1 MNNTTVTNR
10 EVKTNKGEKV
20 MKNTK
25 NTKNAKNSKT
35 VIAAVSAL
43 VTATTMAAGLAVMA
57 AFAPANKIENKA
69 PASVVT
75 TAAAPKTVNAQSVQA
90 AQNEHKTT
98 VKSETKTPKAATKKD
113 TAEKAPAVTQQAAPA
128 VTQQAAPAVT
138 QQAAPVVTQQA
149 APVVVEQQAAPAV
162 TQQAETDKVNELG
175 KHPGECG
182 YGYVNENGKHPGEC
196 GYGYV
201 APEQTTAPAQQT
213 KLCTVPE
220 GQNNDWTVHN
230 AKDGFPVG
238 CYFGKTNAKST
249 LNVVMVNSYT
259 YTITVTVSTGDFTAN
274 VYNITAYANGSKME
288 YSGASKSAVVYDAN
302 GNVIETNFIDNG
314 HKGTFDASDAGY
326 TWIDTDG
333 TTVFVPWIGY

>member
-1 MNNTTVTNR
+1 MNNTARTNKEVRTNR
-10 EVKTNKGEKV
+10 GENV
-20 MKNTK
+20 MRNTK
-25 NTKNAKNSKT
+25 ATKNNKT
-35 VIAAVSAL
+35 MIAAISAL

-69 PASVVT
+69 PAQAVT
-75 TAAAPKTVNAQSVQA
+75 TTEAPKTVNAQSVQA

-98 VKSETKTPKAATKKD
+98 VKSETKTPKAATKKTVNEIAPVQQ
-113 TAEKAPAVTQQAAPA
+113 TAPVVEQQTAPAVVEQQ
-128 VTQQAAPAVT
+128 
-138 QQAAPVVTQQA
+138 APVVTQQA
-149 APVVVEQQAAPAV
+149 APVVVEQQAAPAAA
-162 TQQAETDKVNELG
+162 QQTDKVNERG

-196 GYGYV
+196 GYGY
-201 APEQTTAPAQQT
+201 AEAEQQAAVPAQQT

-259 YTITVTVSTGDFTAN
+259 YTITVTVSTGDLTAN

>member
-1 MNNTTVTNR
+1 MR
-10 EVKTNKGEKV
+10 
-20 MKNTK
+20 NTK
-25 NTKNAKNSKT
+25 NTKATKNNKT
-35 VIAAVSAL
+35 MIAAISAL

-57 AFAPANKIENKA
+57 AFAPANKIETKA
-69 PASVVT
+69 PAQAVT
-75 TAAAPKTVNAQSVQA
+75 TTEAPKTVNAQSVQA

-98 VKSETKTPKAATKKD
+98 VKSETKTPKAATKKTVNEIAPVQQ
-113 TAEKAPAVTQQAAPA
+113 TAPVVEQQTAPAVVEQQ
-128 VTQQAAPAVT
+128 
-138 QQAAPVVTQQA
+138 APVVTQQA
-149 APVVVEQQAAPAV
+149 APVVVEQQAAPAAA
-162 TQQAETDKVNELG
+162 QQTDKVNELG

-196 GYGYV
+196 GYGY
-201 APEQTTAPAQQT
+201 AEAEQQAAVPAQQT

>member
-1 MNNTTVTNR
+1 MNNTARTNKEVRTNR
-10 EVKTNKGEKV
+10 GENV
-20 MKNTK
+20 MRNTK
-25 NTKNAKNSKT
+25 ATKNNKT
-35 VIAAVSAL
+35 MIAAISAL

-69 PASVVT
+69 PAQAVT
-75 TAAAPKTVNAQSVQA
+75 TTEAPKTVNAQSVQA

-98 VKSETKTPKAATKKD
+98 VKSETKTPKAATKKTVNEIAPVQQ
-113 TAEKAPAVTQQAAPA
+113 TAPVVEQQTAPAVVEQQAPVVTQQAAPA

-138 QQAAPVVTQQA
+138 Q
-149 APVVVEQQAAPAV
+149 
-162 TQQAETDKVNELG
+162 QQAETDKVNELG

>member
-1 MNNTTVTNR
+1 MNNTARTNKEVRTNR
-10 EVKTNKGEKV
+10 GENV
-20 MKNTK
+20 MRNTK
-25 NTKNAKNSKT
+25 ATKNNKT
-35 VIAAVSAL
+35 MIAAISAL

-69 PASVVT
+69 PAQAVT
-75 TAAAPKTVNAQSVQA
+75 TTEATKTVNAQSVQA

-113 TAEKAPAVTQQAAPA
+113 TAEKAPAITQQAAPAVTQQAAPVVTQQAAPA

-138 QQAAPVVTQQA
+138 QQAAPV
-149 APVVVEQQAAPAV
+149 AV
-162 TQQAETDKVNELG
+162 QQQAETDKVNELG

>member
-20 MKNTK
+20 MK

-69 PASVVT
+69 PAQAVMT
-75 TAAAPKTVNAQSVQA
+75 TEAPKTVNAQSVQA

-128 VTQQAAPAVT
+128 VTQQAAPVVTQQAAPAVT
-138 QQAAPVVTQQA
+138 QQAAPV
-149 APVVVEQQAAPAV
+149 AV
-162 TQQAETDKVNELG
+162 QQQAETDKVNELG

-196 GYGYV
+196 GYGY
-201 APEQTTAPAQQT
+201 AEAEQQATAPAQQT

-259 YTITVTVSTGDFTAN
+259 YTITVTISTGDLTAN